1 MPHPSVYLFEVDAL
15 PTGIRTCEDL
25 HATMLCIK
33 TAVIGHERAHT
44 QLLQDV
50 PCGERE
56 WS

>member
-33 TAVIGHERAHT
+33 TAVIGHEWAHT

-50 PCGERE
+50 PCGEGE
-56 WS
+56 